1 MGYNIKKA
9 FFGKKNRGLARKAI
23 GAVKKRYVGKRGGI
37 KTNQI
42 LQDVAMLKRALNVE
56 KKRVDVADGV
66 GVPLGLQATANDGA
80 FKVSLNPPI
89 PQGVTANTRNG
100 NSVKFV
106 SACLDFQVTQQ
117 VNAIN
122 AFRYRWFIVNRPDA
136 SQVCSPLDAHV
147 QMFEPNL
154 FTGFRDYHANRD
166 PEYFHQFRILKKGT
180 GYIGQDQLT
189 AGVGIKQHK
198 IPLKLNHHQKYN
210 TDASLSTTKNQMYL
224 IIVADT
230 GDTNQST
237 GCIVKYAMRF
247 YYVDN

>member
-1 MGYNIKKA
+1 MAYNFKKA
-9 FFGKKNRGLARKAI
+9 FLGKRNRGLAKKAI

-37 KTNQI
+37 KTDQI
-42 LQDVAMLKRALNVE
+42 MKDVAMLKRALNVE
-56 KKRVDVADGV
+56 KKRVDVADGT
-66 GVPLGLQATANDGA
+66 GIPLGLQATLAEGA
-80 FKVSLNPPI
+80 FKVDMSPAI

-100 NSVKFV
+100 NSIKFV

-117 VNAIN
+117 VNTVN
-122 AFRYRWFIVNRPDA
+122 AFRYKWYFICRPDS
-136 SQVCSPLDAHV
+136 SQVLTAPNAHL

-166 PEYFHQFRILKKGT
+166 PEYFHQFRIVKSGS

-210 TDASLSTTKNQMYL
+210 TDASLTTTKNQFFL
-224 IIVADT
+224 IIVADS
-230 GDTNQST
+230 GDTNTST
-237 GCIVKYAMRF
+237 GAIVKYNLRY